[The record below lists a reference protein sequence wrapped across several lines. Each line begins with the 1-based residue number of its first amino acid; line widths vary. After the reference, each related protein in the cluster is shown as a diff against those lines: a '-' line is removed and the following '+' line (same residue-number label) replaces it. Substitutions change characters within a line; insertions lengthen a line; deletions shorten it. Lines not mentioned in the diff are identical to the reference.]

1 MNRIKKWWR
10 ESKTWQH
17 VLLGIGLVVFLYLVA
32 VFSVRVFSR
41 GKILPGVAA
50 RGIYLGGLTRSQAE
64 AKLDIATAEYL
75 QAKPT
80 YEVDGKKYELNPSE
94 IGVSY
99 DNKTLVNSLY
109 LIGRSGN
116 LLNDVATQTAL
127 PFSDEDVM
135 QINIEGE
142 KYSLAMQKINEQL
155 SKPAQNASF
164 KLVNDALS
172 IEQEKTGRRLDMGLA
187 VLNLTRQLSELRP
200 SLYIPT
206 TSISADITTQNLERQ
221 KDKIKKLAG
230 SSIKLSYADKSWE
243 VSKQQILSWFTKNG
257 SYVPKKSSF
266 LESIININQNLA
278 DLTINKAAIEA
289 YLQPIAGEI
298 NIEAIDAQLTIV
310 GGRASVFKQSR
321 DGKTLD
327 TAKSADAIIASL
339 GGNSQKPIELAV
351 ITKKAD
357 VSDDNI
363 EKLGIKELL
372 SEGVTFFPGSPSNR
386 LQNVRVGMSKFNGIL
401 LKPDQV
407 FSFGEFLGDVGPSQ
421 GYAPGLIILG
431 DHEEKAYGGGLCQ
444 VSSTAYR
451 AALLA
456 GLPILQRTNHA
467 FAISYYTAPFGVPGV
482 DATIFY
488 PQVDMKF
495 KNDTGHHILIETE
508 MIGTTLKFRFYGTK
522 TKSGNIRGPFFVTGS
537 GDATKPSQTVFYRD
551 VLDMDGRVVNT
562 DAVSTF
568 YKSSLDFPITD

>member
-1 MNRIKKWWR
+1 MLFRSKKVSKMNRIKKWWR

-41 GKILPGVAA
+41 GKILPGVSA

-64 AKLDIATAEYL
+64 AKLDSATAEYL
-75 QAKPT
+75 QSKPT
-80 YEVDGKKYELNPSE
+80 YEVDGKKYELSPGE

-99 DNKTLVNSLY
+99 DNKALVNNLY

-164 KLVNDALS
+164 KLVNDSLS

-206 TSISADITTQNLERQ
+206 SSISADITTQNLERQ

-266 LESIININQNLA
+266 LESIITINQNLA

-310 GGRASVFKQSR
+310 GGRASV
-321 DGKTLD
+321 
-327 TAKSADAIIASL
+327 
-339 GGNSQKPIELAV
+339 
-351 ITKKAD
+351 
-357 VSDDNI
+357 
-363 EKLGIKELL
+363 
-372 SEGVTFFPGSPSNR
+372 
-386 LQNVRVGMSKFNGIL
+386 
-401 LKPDQV
+401 
-407 FSFGEFLGDVGPSQ
+407 
-421 GYAPGLIILG
+421 
-431 DHEEKAYGGGLCQ
+431 
-444 VSSTAYR
+444 
-451 AALLA
+451 
-456 GLPILQRTNHA
+456 
-467 FAISYYTAPFGVPGV
+467 
-482 DATIFY
+482 
-488 PQVDMKF
+488 
-495 KNDTGHHILIETE
+495 
-508 MIGTTLKFRFYGTK
+508 
-522 TKSGNIRGPFFVTGS
+522 
-537 GDATKPSQTVFYRD
+537 
-551 VLDMDGRVVNT
+551 
-562 DAVSTF
+562 
-568 YKSSLDFPITD
+568 